1 MEIWNTTKNGILK
14 AAEKVCGKTRKHQ
27 WRKESWWWTD
37 HVSQAVEAKR
47 RAYRA
52 WKKGGSREE
61 YNNAKR
67 LAKLA
72 VCQAKQEASLA
83 DFSDIDPKGDKV
95 FRIAKQMMR
104 ENQDVMGEKCV
115 KNDEGKLA
123 LTPEAKKA
131 AWKQHY
137 GGLLNVEFSWNPEEL
152 SDEPPTQGPVL
163 LITPGMAQKAISK
176 MKFGKAAG
184 PSNIVAEHLKASG
197 EIGIKLITDLAN
209 AMIRGE
215 QAPQDW
221 EHSFIVNCY
230 KGKGDALLRGNYRGL
245 KLLDQGMKVCERI
258 INTIIR
264 EQVNIDSMQFGSL
277 GQRMPSSF
285 SGNCKRST

>member
-14 AAEKVCGKTRKHQ
+14 AAKKVCGKTRKRQ

-37 HVSQAVEAKR
+37 HASQAVEAKR

-72 VCQAKQEASLA
+72 VYQAKQEASLA

-115 KNDEGKLA
+115 KNDEGELA

-137 GGLLNVEFSWNPEEL
+137 KGL
-152 SDEPPTQGPVL
+152 
-163 LITPGMAQKAISK
+163 
-176 MKFGKAAG
+176 
-184 PSNIVAEHLKASG
+184 
-197 EIGIKLITDLAN
+197 
-209 AMIRGE
+209 
-215 QAPQDW
+215 
-221 EHSFIVNCY
+221 
-230 KGKGDALLRGNYRGL
+230 
-245 KLLDQGMKVCERI
+245 
-258 INTIIR
+258 
-264 EQVNIDSMQFGSL
+264 
-277 GQRMPSSF
+277 QR
-285 SGNCKRST
+285 

>member
-1 MEIWNTTKNGILK
+1 MEIWNSTKNGILK
-14 AAEKVCGKTRKHQ
+14 VAEKVCGKTRKRQ
-27 WRKESWWWTD
+27 WHKESWWWTD
-37 HVSQAVEAKR
+37 HVSQAVEAKHW
-47 RAYRA
+47 AYRT

-72 VCQAKQEASLA
+72 VYQASLA

-115 KNDEGKLA
+115 KNDEGELA

-137 GGLLNVEFSWNPEEL
+137 EGLHNVEFPWNPEE
-152 SDEPPTQGPVL
+152 PPAQVPAL
-163 LITPGMAQKAISK
+163 LITPGMAQKAINK
-176 MKFGKAAG
+176 MKLGKAAG

-197 EIGIKLITDLAN
+197 EIGIKLITDLAD
-209 AMIRGE
+209 AMIRVE
-215 QAPQDW
+215 QAPQD
-221 EHSFIVNCY
+221 
-230 KGKGDALLRGNYRGL
+230 
-245 KLLDQGMKVCERI
+245 
-258 INTIIR
+258 
-264 EQVNIDSMQFGSL
+264 
-277 GQRMPSSF
+277 
-285 SGNCKRST
+285 